1 MLNVNRLR
9 LQDRFKIPT
18 NSLVAKVA
26 SAIAVFVGSF
36 VLIGWYLGIEVLK
49 RGFPGSPATMKVNTA
64 LCFVLCGVS
73 LWLFLKAGGDN
84 SNSKFKIQVALEAH
98 QRCDSKLFP
107 HFPTLL
113 ISQVCAIAVTTV
125 AAFTLCE
132 YQFGWNFGIDELLFP
147 DSPTSITTSH
157 PGRMGV
163 NTALNFILVSVAL
176 QILIHP
182 KTHRSY
188 WYAQIIALIT
198 TLISFQALMGYAYK
212 VKVLYGLAPYTT
224 SMALHTAVLFLLLS
238 MGILWA
244 RAEQGLMRVVTSDT
258 YGGLLARRLLIAAI
272 AVPFGLGW
280 VIVEGQRAGQYDPAF
295 AISVFAIVLIVI
307 FTILIWQSARVIQRL
322 SLQRDY
328 AQEALR
334 TYEAKLGSFV
344 DANVIGILFGD
355 VYGGIQQANDEF
367 LRMIGYTREDLLAGR
382 LSWRNITPPEYLYL
396 DQRGVAEAKGN
407 TNAAC
412 TPYEK
417 EYIRKDGSRISV
429 LVGYVLLGENREE
442 SVAFILD
449 LSERKQAEAEQ
460 QKLVSL
466 VENSSDFIGIAT
478 LEGKLLY
485 INDAGQKLVG
495 LASLDEVKQKAVLD
509 YVMPKDKAYFQEHIL
524 PTVLSQGRWQGEFC
538 FRHLQTDQPIPV
550 DYNIF
555 TVTDNNTGQ
564 PIALAT
570 VTRNISEQK
579 QSKEKILQLNKDLQ
593 RRITELQTLLE
604 VIPIGIGISE
614 DPGCQNIKVNPSF
627 AKQLGISSDN
637 TSLSTSWDEKST
649 SFKFYREGKELSAEE
664 LSMQYSATHGV
675 EVLDCEVDVVHEN
688 GKIINLLEYVAPLF
702 DEEGKTRGSVGAFLD
717 ITERKQAEEVL
728 LNQQKW
734 LEDVLNLMPRPLLF
748 IEPGTA
754 RVTFANRSANE
765 LAGGEFPKGVPAAD
779 YHTVYHYTNAAG
791 DRIPNEQ
798 MPGVRVAL
806 GERLNG
812 LEVDW
817 HTPGGVRSLLIFADT
832 LPAMHGHPA
841 TCILVFQEISNLKV
855 AQKALSLSY
864 KRLKLLFDTANDL
877 LSSQQPV
884 VLIDS
889 VYQKLSQQIGL
900 DVYFNYLVENNSQK
914 MRLESYSGI
923 SSELAKEIECLAFG
937 EAVCGTV
944 AQERCAIALENV
956 QQSTEEKTELIRSL
970 GITAYYG
977 YPLIAQGRL
986 LGTLSFASRTR
997 LSFTENQ
1004 KGMMQA
1010 VCDQIAIAMERAS
1023 LIASL
1028 QQQTEQL
1035 QEANRMKDEFL
1046 GILSHELRSPLNAI
1060 LGWAQLLQRSKLNET
1075 LMARAVETIER
1086 NAKAQTQLI
1095 EDLLDISRMI
1105 RGKLQLNV
1113 RTCNL
1118 VPMIESAIETVSLA
1132 AQSKEIDLRFSL
1144 IPAKETPNAP
1154 PGILPVDTF
1163 ARNSDLGLGIN
1174 PENLES
1180 SEAQSQTNQDSENSK
1195 LGENSQFLVSG
1206 DFERLQQIIWNLLSN
1221 AIKFT
1226 PVGGR
1231 VEVQLSIVTGQEKQ
1245 QTTDKKLHPQ
1255 GDGVFGHG
1263 EWGMGHGEEVT
1274 NAQCPMPQ
1282 ATGRL
1287 SLSTHEGMEFPADF
1301 NKYAQ
1306 IQVIDTGI
1314 GISPDFLP
1322 YVFDRFRQADSSSTR
1337 SYGGLGLGLAIVR
1350 HLVELHG
1357 GTVHANSPGKEQG
1370 ATFTV
1375 KIPLLKSPP
1384 FCPCAPLH
1392 LSGVP
1397 FSLFGVRV
1405 LVVDDQADTR
1415 EFITTV
1421 LQQYQAEV
1429 QAVASVS
1436 EALQVI
1442 TQWKPDVLVS
1452 DIGMP
1457 QEDGYSLIRKL
1468 RSQPPEL
1475 GGNIPAAALTAYARA
1490 EDRMRAIQEG
1500 YQLHLPKPIEAA
1512 ELATVVASLVGRT

>member
-1 MLNVNRLR
+1 MLKVNRLR
-9 LQDRFKIPT
+9 LQDIFKIRT

-26 SAIAVFVGSF
+26 SAIAVFVGSL
-36 VLIGWYLGIEVLK
+36 VLVGWCIGIEVLK
-49 RGFPGSPATMKVNTA
+49 RGFGGSPATMKVNTA

-73 LWLFLKAGGDN
+73 LWLFLTGEKEGAGGDN
-84 SNSKFKIQVALEAH
+84 S
-98 QRCDSKLFP
+98 KLFP
-107 HFPTLL
+107 YFSTLL
-113 ISQVCAIAVTTV
+113 ISRVCAIAVTTITTL
-125 AAFTLCE
+125 TLCQ
-132 YQFGWNFGIDELLFP
+132 YLFGWNFGIDEMVFR
-147 DSPTSITTSH
+147 DSLTSIATSH

-163 NTALNFILVSVAL
+163 NTAVNFMLVSVAL
-176 QILIHP
+176 QLLVHP

-188 WYAQIIALIT
+188 WYAQIFGLIA

-224 SMALHTAVLFLLLS
+224 SMALHTAVLFSLLS
-238 MGILWA
+238 IGLLWA

-272 AVPFGLGW
+272 AVPFILGW

-295 AISVFAIVLIVI
+295 AVSVFAIVLIVI
-307 FTILIWQSARVIQRL
+307 FTILIWQSAAVIERL
-322 SLQRDY
+322 SHQRDISDGLRQR

-334 TYEAKLGSFV
+334 THEDKLGSFV

-355 VYGGIQQANDEF
+355 VYGGIQQANDEY

-382 LSWRNITPPEYLYL
+382 LSWSNITPPEYLYL
-396 DQRGVAEAKGN
+396 DERGVAEAQGN

-417 EYIRKDGSRISV
+417 EYIRKDGSRIPV
-429 LVGYVLLGENREE
+429 LVGYVLLGEKREE

-478 LEGKLLY
+478 LEGQLLY

-495 LASLDEVKQKAVLD
+495 LASLDEVRQKAVLD
-509 YVMPKDKAYFQEHIL
+509 YVMPKDKAYFQEYIL
-524 PTVLSQGRWQGEFC
+524 PTVLLEGRWQGEFC
-538 FRHLQTDQPIPV
+538 FRHLQTGQPIPV

-579 QSKEKILQLNKDLQ
+579 LAKEKILQLNKDLQ

-604 VIPIGIGISE
+604 VIPIGIGIAE
-614 DPGCQNIKVNPSF
+614 DPECQNIKVNPAF
-627 AKQLGISSDN
+627 AKQLGISSDSN
-637 TSLSTSWDEKST
+637 ASLNAPLSEKPT
-649 SFKFYREGKELSAEE
+649 SFKFYREGRELSAEE
-664 LSMQYSATHGV
+664 LPMQYSATHGV
-675 EVLDCEVDVVHEN
+675 EVLDCELDVVHEN
-688 GKIINLLEYVAPLF
+688 GKIVKLLESVAPLF
-702 DEEGKTRGSVGAFLD
+702 DEQGKTRGSVGAFLD

-754 RVTFANRSANE
+754 RVTFANRSADE

-779 YHTVYHYTNAAG
+779 YHTVYHYTDAAG

-798 MPGVRVAL
+798 MPGVRVSL

-817 HTPGGVRSLLIFADT
+817 HTPGGVRSLLVFADT

-841 TCILVFQEISNLKV
+841 TCILVFQEISNVKQ
-855 AQKALSLSY
+855 AEKALSLGY

-889 VYQKLSQQIGL
+889 VYRKLSQQIGL
-900 DVYFNYLVENNSQK
+900 DIYFNYLVEDNSQV
-914 MRLESYSGI
+914 MRLGSYSGI
-923 SSELAKEIECLAFG
+923 SQEMAKEIECLAFG

-944 AQERCAIALENV
+944 ALSRHPIAVENV
-956 QQSTEEKTELIRSL
+956 QQFTDPQTELIRSL
-970 GITAYYG
+970 GITAYYA

-986 LGTLSFASRTR
+986 LGTLSFGSRTR
-997 LSFTENQ
+997 LSFTDNQ

-1060 LGWAQLLQRSKLNET
+1060 LAWAQLLQRSKLNET
-1075 LMARAVETIER
+1075 QMARATETIER

-1105 RGKLQLNV
+1105 RGKLHLNV
-1113 RTCNL
+1113 GTCNL
-1118 VPMIESAIETVSLA
+1118 VPMIESAIATVKLA
-1132 AQSKEIDLRFSL
+1132 AQSKEIDLRFSI
-1144 IPAKETPNAP
+1144 IPSKETRNAL
-1154 PGILPVDTF
+1154 PGILPVVTF
-1163 ARNSDLGLGIN
+1163 APNSDWGLEIN
-1174 PENLES
+1174 CENLES
-1180 SEAQSQTNQDSENSK
+1180 PETQSQTNQHLEDSK
-1195 LGENSQFLVSG
+1195 LCENSQFLVSG

-1231 VEVQLSIVTGQEKQ
+1231 VEVQLSVVTGQEKQ
-1245 QTTDKKLHPQ
+1245 QTTD
-1255 GDGVFGHG
+1255 
-1263 EWGMGHGEEVT
+1263 
-1274 NAQCPMPQ
+1274 
-1282 ATGRL
+1282 
-1287 SLSTHEGMEFPADF
+1287 
-1301 NKYAQ
+1301 KYAQ

-1314 GISPDFLP
+1314 GISPDFLS

-1337 SYGGLGLGLAIVR
+1337 TYGGLGLGLALVH

-1357 GTVHANSPGKEQG
+1357 GTVHADSQGKEQG

-1375 KIPLLKSPP
+1375 KLPLLKSPP
-1384 FCPCAPLH
+1384 LLPFVPLPLSPCLPVSL
-1392 LSGVP
+1392 
-1397 FSLFGVRV
+1397 SLFGVRV
-1405 LVVDDQADTR
+1405 LVVDDQSDTR

-1421 LQQYQAEV
+1421 LEQCQAEV
-1429 QAVASVS
+1429 QAVASVQ
-1436 EALQVI
+1436 EALHVI